1 MGKTK
6 NENIACEPEDLVLTR
21 AEKKEKLELIYSKAV
36 RLIFEKLGTDKD
48 TVYAA
53 CQALQTASRELNV
66 VEKIMRITGELEFDV
81 EDSKQLAVYEITDQ
95 DAILEEMFASESAD
109 A

>member
-66 VEKIMRITGELEFDV
+66 VEKIMRITGELEP
-81 EDSKQLAVYEITDQ
+81 EDTKEENTIGWEITDD
-95 DAILEEMFASESAD
+95 DAKLEEMFAAD
-109 A
+109 SPDA